1 MKTVRTD
8 FCEIYYMQHD
18 DKKREKYMEIK
29 KGLLYEMADGYRIDL
44 TEEEY
49 NKSTDEIN
57 LIAQR
62 LGVNMEV
69 LDILEKSYKTKLLIL
84 SMVSYFGYKKI
95 SGAELLK
102 AACLKSQGEPGDIKY
117 FFIKAGWMPYYL
129 EYEFTDEI
137 DTSFSDLFDY
147 FFDDIE
153 LYMDMSEHLASVRV
167 PNALRLG

>member
-1 MKTVRTD
+1 
-8 FCEIYYMQHD
+8 
-18 DKKREKYMEIK
+18 MEIK

-102 AACLKSQGEPGDIKY
+102 ATCLKSQG
-117 FFIKAGWMPYYL
+117 
-129 EYEFTDEI
+129 
-137 DTSFSDLFDY
+137 
-147 FFDDIE
+147 
-153 LYMDMSEHLASVRV
+153 
-167 PNALRLG
+167 

>member
-1 MKTVRTD
+1 
-8 FCEIYYMQHD
+8 MQYD

-57 LIAQR
+57 IIAQR
-62 LGVNMEV
+62 LGVNMKV
-69 LDILEKSYKTKLLIL
+69 LDVLEKSYRTKLIIL
-84 SMVSYFGYKKI
+84 SMISYFGYKKI

-102 AACLKSQGEPGDIKY
+102 AACLKSQGEPRDIKY

-129 EYEFTDEI
+129 EYEFTDEL
-137 DTSFSDLFDY
+137 DMSFSDLFDY

>member
-1 MKTVRTD
+1 
-8 FCEIYYMQHD
+8 
-18 DKKREKYMEIK
+18 MEIK
-29 KGLLYEMADGYRIDL
+29 KGLLYEMADGHRIDL

-57 LIAQR
+57 IIAQR

-69 LDILEKSYKTKLLIL
+69 LDVLEKSYRTKLIIL

-95 SGAELLK
+95 
-102 AACLKSQGEPGDIKY
+102 LKSQGEPRDIKY

>member
-1 MKTVRTD
+1 MRFGV
-8 FCEIYYMQHD
+8 
-18 DKKREKYMEIK
+18 KRKEECTMEMEKR
-29 KGLLYEMADGYRIDL
+29 GLLYEMSDGYGIDM

-49 NKSTDEIN
+49 NKKTKEIRAV
-57 LIAQR
+57 AQK
-62 LGVNMEV
+62 LGVNMDV
-69 LDILEKSYKTKLLIL
+69 LDILEKNYKTKLIIL

-102 AACLKSQGEPGDIKY
+102 AACLKSQGEPRDIKY

-129 EYEFTDEI
+129 EYEFTDEL
-137 DTSFSDLFDY
+137 DTSFGDLFDY

-153 LYMDMSEHLASVRV
+153 LYMDMSEHLAAVRV

>member
-1 MKTVRTD
+1 
-8 FCEIYYMQHD
+8 
-18 DKKREKYMEIK
+18 MEIK

-57 LIAQR
+57 IIAQR

-129 EYEFTDEI
+129 EYEFTDEL